1 MNQTRVGKKG
11 IGRWLLFLLLVLLLV
26 ISFYPILW
34 MFLGS
39 FKTNNEIYQNALAFP
54 TGFDF
59 TVYRD
64 AWIAANFSQAL
75 LNSLMITVISV
86 VLIVLISS
94 LAAFAFSVM
103 DFKGKNA
110 LYLFI
115 LAGQIIS
122 AQIILIPLFS
132 MFKSMQVLNTQ
143 WSAIIAYTAVGIP
156 LSMLLLRN
164 SFQEVPKDIYEST
177 KIDGCNSLR
186 YFAGFMLPL
195 SKPGLASVIIY
206 QALFA
211 WNEYIFAL
219 TFLSANNV
227 KTLPLILT
235 VFVGRYASDWPK
247 IFAILSLSVIP
258 IIVLYLFLQKYF
270 IRGLTA
276 GAVKG

>member
-1 MNQTRVGKKG
+1 
-11 IGRWLLFLLLVLLLV
+11 
-26 ISFYPILW
+26 

-64 AWIAANFSQAL
+64 AWIAANFCSGADEQPDDHGDQCC
-75 LNSLMITVISV
+75 
-86 VLIVLISS
+86 LIVLISS
-94 LAAFAFSVM
+94 LAAFAFAVM

-143 WSAIIAYTAVGIP
+143 WSAVIAYTAVGIP

-164 SFQEVPKDIYEST
+164 SFQEVPRDIYEST
-177 KIDGCNSLR
+177 KIDGCNSFHYYLS
-186 YFAGFMLPL
+186 FMLPL

-211 WNEYIFAL
+211 WN
-219 TFLSANNV
+219 
-227 KTLPLILT
+227 
-235 VFVGRYASDWPK
+235 
-247 IFAILSLSVIP
+247 
-258 IIVLYLFLQKYF
+258 
-270 IRGLTA
+270 
-276 GAVKG
+276 

>member
-1 MNQTRVGKKG
+1 MNQTQVGKKG
-11 IGRWLLFLLLVLLLV
+11 IGRWLLFLLLVLLLI

-75 LNSLMITVISV
+75 MNSLMITVISV

-94 LAAFAFSVM
+94 LAAFAFAVM

-132 MFKSMQVLNTQ
+132 MFKSMQVLNPHCGDRLYRSGDSSFHAFAPQ
-143 WSAIIAYTAVGIP
+143 Q
-156 LSMLLLRN
+156 LSRG
-164 SFQEVPKDIYEST
+164 SQ
-177 KIDGCNSLR
+177 G
-186 YFAGFMLPL
+186 
-195 SKPGLASVIIY
+195 
-206 QALFA
+206 
-211 WNEYIFAL
+211 
-219 TFLSANNV
+219 
-227 KTLPLILT
+227 
-235 VFVGRYASDWPK
+235 
-247 IFAILSLSVIP
+247 
-258 IIVLYLFLQKYF
+258 YL
-270 IRGLTA
+270 
-276 GAVKG
+276 